1 MTNREFFERVIE
13 TVEDA
18 EIVEFAKA
26 SIVKLDERNAK
37 RKEQT
42 SKKAKENEPIKKSI
56 IDYLKG
62 KELVTCSEI
71 AKAIDISTQKCSA
84 LCRQL
89 VDSEVLS
96 VTDVKVKSK
105 GKQKAYTIRWV
116 REMEVSSISFF

>member
-18 EIVEFAKA
+18 EIIEFAKT
-26 SIVKLDERNAK
+26 SIKKLDERNAK

-56 IDYLKG
+56 IDYLNS
-62 KELVTCSEI
+62 KELITCSEI

-89 VDSEVLS
+89 VDSEVLT

-105 GKQKAYTIRWV
+105 GKQKAYTIR
-116 REMEVSSISFF
+116 

>member
-56 IDYLKG
+56 IDYLNG
-62 KELVTCSEI
+62 K
-71 AKAIDISTQKCSA
+71 
-84 LCRQL
+84 
-89 VDSEVLS
+89 
-96 VTDVKVKSK
+96 
-105 GKQKAYTIRWV
+105 
-116 REMEVSSISFF
+116 